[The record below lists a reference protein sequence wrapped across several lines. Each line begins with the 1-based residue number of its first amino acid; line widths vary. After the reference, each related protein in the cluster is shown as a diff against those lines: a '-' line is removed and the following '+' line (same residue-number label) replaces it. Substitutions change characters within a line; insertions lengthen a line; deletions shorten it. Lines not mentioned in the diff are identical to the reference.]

1 MNEFSDLKIDDIP
14 ISKTDEFNYLGLLVD
29 KHLNWNAHINKIGNK
44 LSKVI
49 GILKRLNK
57 YIPLKGLVI
66 IYNSLFLPHLNYS
79 SLVWGFNCD
88 RILSLQKKVVRV
100 ICRAK
105 YNAHTDPLFKKLKL
119 LKMQNIIE
127 LKALKFFFKYS
138 NNQLPDYF
146 RTFFCSSPP
155 THSYYTRN
163 RDNPLLPIPKRTRSE
178 KSIRYFIPQ
187 LLDKLP
193 MCIKEKIST
202 HSYSG
207 FSNYVK
213 SFFINEYLDECLVP
227 DCYVC
232 NN

>member
-1 MNEFSDLKIDDIP
+1 MASSKFESILYADDTTLVNSLCSFTFSSQSRSTHNVSDSINLELNKVYDWLAANKLSLNISKTKYMIFHYPQRKLVFDLHLKIDDIP

-105 YNAHTDPLFKKLKL
+105 YK
-119 LKMQNIIE
+119 Q
-127 LKALKFFFKYS
+127 
-138 NNQLPDYF
+138 
-146 RTFFCSSPP
+146 
-155 THSYYTRN
+155 
-163 RDNPLLPIPKRTRSE
+163 
-178 KSIRYFIPQ
+178 
-187 LLDKLP
+187 
-193 MCIKEKIST
+193 ST
-202 HSYSG
+202 A
-207 FSNYVK
+207 
-213 SFFINEYLDECLVP
+213 
-227 DCYVC
+227 
-232 NN
+232 